1 MELAIHH
8 ITTDKRWADIVLD
21 PATRRQIDEIRDFL
35 KAQVNTGMKAGKST
49 GSKSVLFYGPGG
61 TGKSLAAALLG
72 KEAGKRVSRIDLSTV
87 ISKYIG
93 ETEKNLDAIF
103 ENAEKAGDIL
113 FFDEADA
120 LFGKRSEVKDA
131 HDRYANIEIS
141 YLLQKIEAYPGLVI
155 LATNMKSNIDKAFL
169 RRFNTVVNFPIPA
182 VPDRKK
188 IWELG
193 LAGTALER
201 ESPELLS
208 LAERYELSPGAII
221 KLIERVQVQ
230 RNAEPL
236 TYALLKKRIEEDA
249 AEK

>member
-21 PATRRQIDEIRDFL
+21 PATRRQIDELRDFL
-35 KAQVNTGMKAGKST
+35 KAQVNTGMTAGKST
-49 GSKSVLFYGPGG
+49 GSKSVLFQGPGG

-72 KEAGKRVSRIDLSTV
+72 KEAGKRVYRIDLSTV

-93 ETEKNLDAIF
+93 ETEKNLDAVF

-141 YLLQKIEAYPGLVI
+141 YLLQKVEAYPGLVI

-169 RRFNTVVNFPIPA
+169 RRFNTVVHFSIPA
-182 VPDRKK
+182 VTDRKK

-201 ESPELLS
+201 ESPELLT

-221 KLIERVQVQ
+221 KLIERAQVEK
-230 RNAEPL
+230 NAEPL